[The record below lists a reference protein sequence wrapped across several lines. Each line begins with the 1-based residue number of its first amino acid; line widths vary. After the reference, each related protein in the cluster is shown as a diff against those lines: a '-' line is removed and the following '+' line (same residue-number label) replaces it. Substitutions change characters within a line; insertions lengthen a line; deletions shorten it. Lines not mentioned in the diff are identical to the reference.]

1 MKKRLFAAAFVVAAL
16 LTGAACGDSH
26 EEPEPPVGEGGTEQE
41 RPDGEKPV
49 QPADAFVLT
58 LSDAGP
64 TTFRLTVEPR
74 DPQTNYYVG
83 ITTRADFDRLQTA
96 QAVAEAFVEIERK
109 HGQIDW
115 TTPDDKLVFR
125 GDKTFDAGASWEL
138 RPKSAYAVVVFG
150 VGAEGAITTGVFHD
164 FISTT
169 EVPPSDNRLT
179 VSVAPE
185 SALVTV
191 TAANDDPYF
200 LDCVEAK
207 RIEGYP
213 TDRLAEF
220 LIGSYGNAISS
231 CIETGDVTRD
241 FTRLLEEDTDYCAV
255 AFGYLG
261 GYPTTDI
268 VVIPFHTPGGE
279 LRPQDCTFT
288 ATVSDI
294 TLQGANVAVEPSNPA
309 TPYFWQVYN
318 TTLIESYRKGAGLA
332 QLMTDGLAIIAEAL
346 SEQAGVEITLEK
358 AAGMVTTT
366 GRDAFIYTTLDPA
379 TEYCVVAVGLDSKA
393 RQTTGVYVSE
403 PFRTLTPG
411 GSATDPM
418 ECTITVNGMT
428 DEGLSVTVTPA
439 DKQMTYVGMAG
450 EADYYA
456 EFASDA
462 EYLTDDLLLWT
473 EMAAGEQMSLVE
485 MLSEFGLFLQGDQTY
500 IFPEE
505 FTPGKRYLAYTYG
518 LNEQGELTTGMQK
531 SFFTIDETGAAHPAE
546 APAAPNARKPHAR
559 PDPRFAACRPAP
571 DAVRSVVDLRSGA
584 AKRAVVRFE

>member
-1 MKKRLFAAAFVVAAL
+1 M
-16 LTGAACGDSH
+16 
-26 EEPEPPVGEGGTEQE
+26 
-41 RPDGEKPV
+41 
-49 QPADAFVLT
+49 
-58 LSDAGP
+58 
-64 TTFRLTVEPR
+64 
-74 DPQTNYYVG
+74 G

-241 FTRLLEEDTDYCAV
+241 FIRLLEEDTDYCAV

-268 VVIPFHTPGGE
+268 VVIPFHTPAASSG
-279 LRPQDCTFT
+279 RRT
-288 ATVSDI
+288 APSPRRSATSRSRVRTS
-294 TLQGANVAVEPSNPA
+294 PSNRRIPPRPTSGRSTTRRSSRATAKEPA
-309 TPYFWQVYN
+309 SRN
-318 TTLIESYRKGAGLA
+318 
-332 QLMTDGLAIIAEAL
+332 
-346 SEQAGVEITLEK
+346 
-358 AAGMVTTT
+358 
-366 GRDAFIYTTLDPA
+366 
-379 TEYCVVAVGLDSKA
+379 
-393 RQTTGVYVSE
+393 
-403 PFRTLTPG
+403 
-411 GSATDPM
+411 
-418 ECTITVNGMT
+418 
-428 DEGLSVTVTPA
+428 
-439 DKQMTYVGMAG
+439 
-450 EADYYA
+450 
-456 EFASDA
+456 
-462 EYLTDDLLLWT
+462 
-473 EMAAGEQMSLVE
+473 
-485 MLSEFGLFLQGDQTY
+485 
-500 IFPEE
+500 
-505 FTPGKRYLAYTYG
+505 
-518 LNEQGELTTGMQK
+518 
-531 SFFTIDETGAAHPAE
+531 
-546 APAAPNARKPHAR
+546 
-559 PDPRFAACRPAP
+559 
-571 DAVRSVVDLRSGA
+571 
-584 AKRAVVRFE
+584 